1 MKVVERARLL
11 VNVVER
17 YRLLV
22 NVVERDQLLVKVVD
36 RDQRLLVVERAQLLV
51 WLLTVDDP
59 CHGLWAERCV
69 YQAEEK
75 WVYQVQSGGQGV
87 WCW

>member
-1 MKVVERARLL
+1 MVETASGGKHLSP
-11 VNVVER
+11 
-17 YRLLV
+17 
-22 NVVERDQLLVKVVD
+22 
-36 RDQRLLVVERAQLLV
+36 QLLV
-51 WLLTVDDP
+51 WLLKVDDP
-59 CHGLWAERCV
+59 CHALWAERCV